1 MHTVSASSS
10 AVVIRHPR
18 WTIAAH
24 WFSALAIV
32 FAFSVVWLRECVDGD
47 ALRALMLTV
56 HRQFGLLVLLLW
68 GVRLLVRWRTRAQA
82 VPADTTL
89 PLLLRWGAAASHG
102 VLYLVLLAMPL
113 LGWAMTNAQG
123 HDVLWLNL
131 LPLPHLTATDPDMA
145 DTLQEWHGRA
155 AWALLTLVAM
165 HAVAALWHHLMRRDG
180 VLAAMLP
187 LVQPR
192 SARAPQN

>member
-1 MHTVSASSS
+1 MHTVSASAP
-10 AVVIRHPR
+10 AVVARHPR

-32 FAFSVVWLRECVDGD
+32 CAFSVVWLREWVDGD

-56 HRQFGLLVLLLW
+56 HRQLGLLVLLLW
-68 GVRLLVRWRTRAQA
+68 GVRLLVRWRTRAHA

-102 VLYLVLLAMPL
+102 VLYLVLLILPL

-145 DTLQEWHGRA
+145 DSLQEWHERA
-155 AWALLTLVAM
+155 AWALLALVAA

-192 SARAPQN
+192 SARTPQN